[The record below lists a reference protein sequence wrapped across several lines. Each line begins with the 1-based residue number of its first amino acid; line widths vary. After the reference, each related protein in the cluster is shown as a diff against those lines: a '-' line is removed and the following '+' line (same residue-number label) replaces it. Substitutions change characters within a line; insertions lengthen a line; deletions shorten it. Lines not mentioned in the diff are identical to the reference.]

1 MPQIQRF
8 SVYMVDVK
16 PDNGRLV
23 VPAFFVESMAPD
35 NFDDKDGA
43 PATPEHCIPSKIARA

>member
-23 VPAFFVESMAPD
+23 VQVFFVESMAHD
-35 NFDDKDGA
+35 IIDK
-43 PATPEHCIPSKIARA
+43 